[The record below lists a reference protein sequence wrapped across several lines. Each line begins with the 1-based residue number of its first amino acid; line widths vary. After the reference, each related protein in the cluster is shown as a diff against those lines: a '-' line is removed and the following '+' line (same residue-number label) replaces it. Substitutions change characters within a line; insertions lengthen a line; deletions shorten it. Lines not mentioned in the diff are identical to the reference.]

1 MDLPHVN
8 RNHPQRVTVVPKT
21 LAGQTIR
28 CMNVLIDLYRDD
40 HTDPH
45 ASETI
50 RHLRGQREHLASL
63 IAAAG
68 EGKLSAP
75 TALLVHISRHLEAGA
90 NRGPAPTELTL
101 GLRRTA
107 ARLRLRASNRPAQ
120 SG

>member
-1 MDLPHVN
+1 VN
-8 RNHPQRVTVVPKT
+8 SNHPRRVTVPKT

-28 CMNVLIDLYRDD
+28 CMNILIDLYRDD

-50 RHLRGQREHLASL
+50 RHLRGQREQLASL
-63 IAAAG
+63 IATAG
-68 EGKLSAP
+68 DGKLLAP
-75 TALLVHISRHLEAGA
+75 AALLVHISRHLEAGA

-107 ARLRLRASNRPAQ
+107 ARLRLRASSLNRQ
-120 SG
+120 SS